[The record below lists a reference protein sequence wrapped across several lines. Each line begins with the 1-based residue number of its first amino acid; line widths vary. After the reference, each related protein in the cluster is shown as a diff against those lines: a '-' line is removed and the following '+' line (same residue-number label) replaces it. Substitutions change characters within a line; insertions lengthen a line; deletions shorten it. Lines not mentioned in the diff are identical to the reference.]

1 MTANSREVVIRCDSI
16 WKIFGAQSQQAMDAV
31 RSQGLSKDEIR
42 DRYNCIVGVRYAS
55 FSVAR
60 GEIFCIMGLSGSGKS
75 TLIRHI
81 NRLIEPTAGSVF
93 IEDQNVNAMSQKE
106 LRALRADKIGM
117 VFQNMALMPHR
128 TVRDNVVFSLEVRG
142 VREAQRVKVAN
153 RAIAAVDLTGWEQKY
168 PDELSGGMQ
177 QRVGLARA
185 IAADPTILL
194 MDEPFS
200 ALDPLIRRQLQTT
213 FMELSA
219 ELHKTTVF
227 ITHDLDEAIR
237 IGDRIAIM
245 KDGVLVQIGTP
256 EEIVTQP
263 ADEYVADFVAGI
275 SKLDLVTAARIMQPF
290 ALYRQTNGGGD
301 PEQWPIA
308 KPEDKLNT
316 LVDLAIGTDHPILVK
331 AEGASVGVVTK
342 KALLRGIQGR
352 EDTAPATMRTQ

>member
-1 MTANSREVVIRCDSI
+1 MTQPQREDVIRCEGI
-16 WKIFGAQSQQAMDAV
+16 WKIFGDKSRQAMEAV
-31 RSQGLSKDEIR
+31 RREGLSKTEIR
-42 DRYNCIVGVRYAS
+42 KRFDCVVGVQDAS
-55 FSVAR
+55 FGVGR

-93 IEDQNVNAMSQKE
+93 IEGQNVNAMTPRE
-106 LRALRADKIGM
+106 LRALRAERIGM
-117 VFQNMALMPHR
+117 VFQSMALMPHR
-128 TVRDNVVFSLEVRG
+128 TVRDNVVLSLEVRG
-142 VREAQRVKVAN
+142 QPEARRAEVAAH
-153 RAIAAVDLTGWEQKY
+153 AIAAVDLTGWETKY

-213 FMELSA
+213 FMQLSA

-245 KDGVLVQIGTP
+245 KDGVLVQTGTP
-256 EEIVTQP
+256 EQIVTEP
-263 ADEYVADFVAGI
+263 ADEYVAEFVAGI

-290 ALYRQTNGGGD
+290 AQFTQAEGPQD
-301 PEQWPIA
+301 TAAWPVA
-308 KPEDKLNT
+308 APDDKLNT
-316 LVDLAIGTDHPILVK
+316 LVDLAVGTDHPILIRT
-331 AEGASVGVVTK
+331 EGQNVGVVTK
-342 KALLRGIQGR
+342 RVLLRGIQGR
-352 EDTAPATMRTQ
+352 EEAARPQMETA